1 MTASLKPG
9 TPSTLPSSARRRFLQ
24 TSAVAGGGLLLGL
37 YGAHAGAAAQI
48 AKVADEPTDF
58 APNAFIR
65 IGADGGVRIVSKQ
78 PEIGQG
84 IKTSLP
90 MVIAEEL
97 EVNPVGPHKR
107 EDPTIAAATVNALRW
122 HVWVPSNVH
131 SFVPLAGRPFTMA
144 AAALGLLNL

>member
-24 TSAVAGGGLLLGL
+24 TSAVSGGGLLLGL

-84 IKTSLP
+84 IKTRS
-90 MVIAEEL
+90 
-97 EVNPVGPHKR
+97 
-107 EDPTIAAATVNALRW
+107 RW
-122 HVWVPSNVH
+122 
-131 SFVPLAGRPFTMA
+131 
-144 AAALGLLNL
+144 